1 MGNDYINWMKQ
12 AIIEAEK
19 SLEINEVPV
28 GSVIVKDGTIIGRGH
43 NSMESSKNA
52 LKHAEII
59 AIEQAQEYMGDW
71 RLEECILVCTLEPC
85 IMCASAA
92 VLSRIDTIAYG
103 ASDPKFGGCG
113 SIVNIPVNEKLNHN
127 ITIIKGIMADETAQ
141 MMKDFFR
148 KIRREKEV

>member
-1 MGNDYINWMKQ
+1 MML
-12 AIIEAEK
+12 AIKEAEK

-28 GSVIVKDGTIIGRGH
+28 GAVIVKDSNIIGRGH
-43 NSMESSKNA
+43 NSMESSGSA

-59 AIEQAQEYMGDW
+59 AIEQTQEYMGDW
-71 RLEECILVCTLEPC
+71 RLEGCILVSTLEPC

-92 VLSRIDTIAYG
+92 VLSRIDTIVYG

-113 SIVNIPVNEKLNHN
+113 SVLNIPVNEKLNHN

-148 KIRREKEV
+148 KVRNTKRAG